1 MALTMDAPSKQHLSK
16 RRVLLFTNKL
26 GYQTRSFEA
35 AAQKYA
41 TEIIYVTDRCHQL
54 EDPWGDRAIAVHFE
68 SAQSAAASVV
78 AALKG
83 KSVDGILALG
93 DAPSVAAAYT
103 ARELGISYN
112 HPAAVE
118 ACRSKLRMREVFQQT
133 GLKTPWFRVINLDPL
148 PEPALLEISF
158 PCVLKPLS
166 LSASRGV
173 IRANNRD
180 EFVSAAQRIRTL
192 LESPEIRATREA
204 HLHQILV
211 EGYIPGGEVA
221 VEGLLTDGVLKVL
234 AIFDKPDALE
244 GPYFEETIYVTPSN
258 LTESQQRA
266 IQKCAQDCARAVGLT
281 RGPVHA
287 EFRIH
292 GNEEAGTEVW
302 PLEIAAR
309 PIGGLCA
316 RALRFVENENHTLE
330 NKNAHEPASIGLEEL
345 LLLPSL
351 DLPVSIWMRERR
363 ASGVMMIPVPSS
375 GILQSVQGEE
385 AARAT
390 SGITEVLITARLH
403 DYIEAWPEGAS
414 YLGFLFA
421 AGETPGEVEQTL
433 RAAHAK
439 LRFTMTPR
447 LPVQHSARQTSGSSA
462 R

>member
-1 MALTMDAPSKQHLSK
+1 MQTAPKEHSPS
-16 RRVLLFTNKL
+16 RRLLLFTNKL
-26 GYQTRSFEA
+26 GYQTRSVET
-35 AAQKYA
+35 AAQKHA

-78 AALKG
+78 AALNG

-93 DAPSVAAAYT
+93 DSPSVAAAYT

-112 HPAAVE
+112 HPVAVE
-118 ACRSKLRMREVFQQT
+118 ACRSKLRMREVFRET
-133 GLKTPWFRVINLDPL
+133 GMKTPWFRTINLHPL
-148 PEPALLEISF
+148 PEPALLGISY

-180 EFVSAAQRIRTL
+180 EFISAAQRIRKL

-204 HLHQILV
+204 HLDQILV
-211 EGYIPGGEVA
+211 ESYIPGREVA
-221 VEGLLTDGVLKVL
+221 VEGLLTDGVLRVL
-234 AIFDKPDALE
+234 AIFDKPDPLE
-244 GPYFEETIYVTPSN
+244 GPYFEETIYVTPSD
-258 LTESQQRA
+258 LPESQQLA
-266 IQKCAQDCARAVGLT
+266 IQKCAQESARAIALT

-287 EFRIH
+287 EFRIQREN
-292 GNEEAGTEVW
+292 GADEVW

-309 PIGGLCA
+309 PIGGLCT
-316 RALRFVENENHTLE
+316 RALRFVENETVE
-330 NKNAHEPASIGLEEL
+330 NEDTHKQASIGLEEL
-345 LLLPSL
+345 LLLHSL
-351 DLPVSIWMRERR
+351 DLPVNTWTRERT

-375 GILQSVQGEE
+375 GILEGVQGEE

-390 SGITEVLITARLH
+390 FGITELLITARLH

-421 AGETPGEVEQTL
+421 AAKTPREVEQAL
-433 RAAHAK
+433 RTAHEK
-439 LRFTMTPR
+439 LHFTMTTR
-447 LPVQHSARQTSGSSA
+447 LPVQHPAQHASGKSAR
-462 R
+462 

>member
-1 MALTMDAPSKQHLSK
+1 MNTPSIQRPSKQ
-16 RRVLLFTNKL
+16 RRLLLFTNKL
-26 GYQTRSFEA
+26 GYQTRSFEEA
-35 AAQKYA
+35 ARKHN

-54 EDPWGDRAIAVHFE
+54 EDPWGDRAIAVHFA
-68 SAQSAAASVV
+68 SAQSAAANVV
-78 AALKG
+78 EALNG
-83 KSVDGILALG
+83 KSIDGILALG
-93 DAPSVAAAYT
+93 DSPSVAAAYA

-112 HPAAVE
+112 HPASVE
-118 ACRSKLRMREVFQQT
+118 ACRSKLRMREIFRET
-133 GLKTPWFRVINLDPL
+133 GLTTPWFRTISLDPL
-148 PEPALLEISF
+148 SEPALLGICY

-180 EFVSAAQRIRTL
+180 EFVSAAQRIRKL

-204 HLHQILV
+204 HLDQMLV
-211 EGYIPGGEVA
+211 EGYIPGREVA
-221 VEGLLTDGVLKVL
+221 VEGLLTDGVLRVL
-234 AIFDKPDALE
+234 AIFDKPDPLE

-266 IQKCAQDCARAVGLT
+266 IQKCAQESARAIGLT

-292 GNEEAGTEVW
+292 RAGAADDQVW

-316 RALRFVENENHTLE
+316 RALRFVENENQTIE
-330 NKNAHEPASIGLEEL
+330 NENAHGQASIGLEEL
-345 LLLPSL
+345 LLLHSL
-351 DLPVSIWMRERR
+351 DLQGSTWTRERM

-375 GILQSVQGEE
+375 GILENIQGEA
-385 AARAT
+385 AARAIP
-390 SGITEVLITARLH
+390 GIKELLITARLH

-421 AGETPGEVEQTL
+421 AAETPREVEQIL

-447 LPVQHSARQTSGSSA
+447 LPVQHPGHRASRSAG
-462 R
+462 

>member
-1 MALTMDAPSKQHLSK
+1 MDNPSKQYPSEP
-16 RRVLLFTNKL
+16 RRLLLFTNKL

-35 AAQKYA
+35 AARKHA

-68 SAQSAAASVV
+68 SGQSAAVNVV
-78 AALKG
+78 EALNG

-93 DAPSVAAAYT
+93 DSPSLAAAYT

-112 HPAAVE
+112 HPASVE
-118 ACRSKLRMREVFQQT
+118 ACRSKLHMREVFHKT
-133 GLKTPWFRVINLDPL
+133 GLATPWFRVIKLDPL
-148 PEPALLEISF
+148 PEPALLGISY
-158 PCVLKPLS
+158 PCVMKPLS

-180 EFVSAAQRIRTL
+180 EFVSAAQRIRKL

-204 HLHQILV
+204 HLDQILV
-211 EGYIPGGEVA
+211 EGYIPGREVA
-221 VEGLLTDGVLKVL
+221 VEGLLTDGVLRVL
-234 AIFDKPDALE
+234 AIFDKPDPLE
-244 GPYFEETIYVTPSN
+244 GPYFEETIYVTPSS
-258 LTESQQRA
+258 LTESQQLA
-266 IQKCAQDCARAVGLT
+266 IEKCAQESARAIGLR

-292 GNEEAGTEVW
+292 GDGVAEDEVW

-316 RALRFVENENHTLE
+316 RALRFVENETQTIV
-330 NKNAHEPASIGLEEL
+330 NKNAHDPANIGLEEL
-345 LLLPSL
+345 LLLHSL
-351 DLPVSIWMRERR
+351 DLPVKTWARERM

-375 GILQSVQGEE
+375 GILESVEGEE
-385 AARAT
+385 AARET
-390 SGITEVLITARLH
+390 PGITELLITARLH
-403 DYIEAWPEGAS
+403 DYIEAWPEGTS
-414 YLGFLFA
+414 YLGFIFA
-421 AGETPGEVEQTL
+421 TAETPREVEQTL

-447 LPVQHSARQTSGSSA
+447 LPVQHPAHSASGRSA
-462 R
+462 

>member
-1 MALTMDAPSKQHLSK
+1 MNAPSRQHPSK
-16 RRVLLFTNKL
+16 RRLLLFTNKL
-26 GYQTRSFEA
+26 GYQTRSFEE
-35 AAQKYA
+35 AAQKHA

-54 EDPWGDRAIAVHFE
+54 EDPWSDRAIAVHFE

-78 AALKG
+78 AALNG

-93 DAPSVAAAYT
+93 DSPSVAAAYT

-112 HPAAVE
+112 HPASVE
-118 ACRSKLRMREVFQQT
+118 ACRSKLRMRAVFQQA
-133 GLKTPWFRVINLDPL
+133 GLNTPWFRVMNLDPL
-148 PEPALLEISF
+148 PEPALLGISY

-180 EFVSAAQRIRTL
+180 EFVTAAQRIRTL

-204 HLHQILV
+204 HLDQILV
-211 EGYIPGGEVA
+211 EGYIPGREVA
-221 VEGLLTDGVLKVL
+221 VEGLLTDGAFKVL
-234 AIFDKPDALE
+234 AMFDKPDPLE
-244 GPYFEETIYVTPSN
+244 GPYFEETIYVTPSS
-258 LTESQQRA
+258 LTESQQLA
-266 IQKCAQDCARAVGLT
+266 IQKCAQDSARAIGLS

-292 GNEEAGTEVW
+292 GNGEAGTEVW

-316 RALRFVENENHTLE
+316 RALHFVENENQTLE

-345 LLLPSL
+345 LLLHSL
-351 DLPVSIWMRERR
+351 DLLVSTWMRERM

-375 GILQSVQGEE
+375 GILESVQGEE
-385 AARAT
+385 AARET
-390 SGITEVLITARLH
+390 PGITELLITARLH

-421 AGETPGEVEQTL
+421 AAKTPREVEQAL
-433 RAAHAK
+433 RAAHEK
-439 LRFTMTPR
+439 LHFTMTTR
-447 LPVQHSARQTSGSSA
+447 LPVQHPAQHASGKSAR
-462 R
+462 